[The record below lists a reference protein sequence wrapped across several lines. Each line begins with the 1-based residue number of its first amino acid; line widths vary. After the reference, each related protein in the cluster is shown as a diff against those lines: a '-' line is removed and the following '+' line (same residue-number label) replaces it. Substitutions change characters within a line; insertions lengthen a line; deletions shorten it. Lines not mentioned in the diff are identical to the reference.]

1 MLNVSNLNKSYGKDL
16 IINDFNYEFKQGV
29 YGLLGPNGAGKTT
42 LINILAAASKADSG
56 RVTYMGKDIFRQG
69 EEYYDSLGYL
79 PQEDCIY
86 PKLSGRDYLL
96 YFGLLKGMSKRAIHS
111 RVQNLAKLCNLTD
124 HLDKKCGKYSGG
136 MKRRLGLMQALL
148 NDPHVLILDEPTS
161 GLDPIERLSLR
172 NLISKFAMDRIVIY
186 STHIVSDIEQIANQ
200 IIFINSGRIVKEGS
214 EEELLS
220 AFYGK
225 VWETIIDPKQFTSFA
240 SKYEVISL
248 RQANGRIKLRYISES
263 PLPNA
268 HSVRPSLEDAF
279 SSLFDIEARFR

>member
-1 MLNVSNLNKSYGKDL
+1 MLKVKNLNKSYGKDL
-16 IINDFNYEFKQGV
+16 IIDDFNYEFKQGI

-42 LINILAAASKADSG
+42 LINMLAAASQTDSG
-56 RVTYMGKDIFRQG
+56 RISYKGKDIFRQG

-86 PKLSGRDYLL
+86 PNLSGNEYLL
-96 YFGLLKGMSKRAIHS
+96 YFGLLKGMSKRDIYS
-111 RVQNLAKLCNLTD
+111 RVQDLAKICNLSD
-124 HLDKKCGKYSGG
+124 HLHKKCGKYSGG

-148 NDPHVLILDEPTS
+148 NDPDVLILDEPTS

-200 IIFINSGRIVKEGS
+200 IIFINSGKITKEGT
-214 EEELLS
+214 EDELLS
-220 AFYGK
+220 SFHGK

-240 SKYEVISL
+240 SKFEVISV
-248 RQANGRIKLRYISES
+248 RQANGRIKVRYISES
-263 PLPNA
+263 PLPDS

-279 SSLFDIEARFR
+279 SSLFNKEDRF